1 MRRLLILLI
10 KTYRLLL
17 SPWLGAH
24 CRFHPTCSC
33 YAITAIEHFGALRGS
48 VMMLRRLSHCH
59 PWHPGGLDP
68 VPEPAPDQGLRVP
81 HG

>member
-10 KTYRLLL
+10 KAYRLLL

-33 YAITAIEHFGALRGS
+33 YAITAIERFGVLRGIL
-48 VMMLRRLSHCH
+48 MATRRLSRCH
-59 PWHPGGLDP
+59 PWHPGGIDP
-68 VPEPAPDQGLRVP
+68 VPERKHRIQ

>member
-1 MRRLLILLI
+1 MRWLLIQLI
-10 KTYRLLL
+10 KAYRYLL

-33 YAITAIEHFGALRGS
+33 YAITAIERFGALRGS
-48 VMMLRRLSHCH
+48 AMALRRLLRCH
-59 PWHPGGLDP
+59 PWHPGGIDP
-68 VPEPAPDQGLRVP
+68 VPEEDVRHS

>member
-10 KTYRLLL
+10 KAYRLLL

-24 CRFHPTCSC
+24 CRFYPTCSC
-33 YAITAIEHFGALRGS
+33 YAITAIERFGAWRGS
-48 VMMLRRLSHCH
+48 IMMLRRLSRCH
-59 PWHPGGLDP
+59 PWHPGGIDP
-68 VPEPAPDQGLRVP
+68 VPDAAPDPIMRVP

>member
-10 KTYRLLL
+10 KAYRLLL

-33 YAITAIEHFGALRGS
+33 YAITAIERFGAVRG
-48 VMMLRRLSHCH
+48 VMLSIRRLSRCH
-59 PWHPGGLDP
+59 PWHPGGIDP
-68 VPEPAPDQGLRVP
+68 VPDPELRVP

>member
-33 YAITAIEHFGALRGS
+33 YAITAIERFGALRGS

-59 PWHPGGLDP
+59 PWHPGGIDP
-68 VPEPAPDQGLRVP
+68 VPGPAPDQGLRVP

>member
-10 KTYRLLL
+10 KAYRLLL

-33 YAITAIEHFGALRGS
+33 YAISAIERFGVLRGS
-48 VMMLRRLSHCH
+48 AMMLRRLSRCH
-59 PWHPGGLDP
+59 PWHPGGIDP
-68 VPEPAPDQGLRVP
+68 VPDPAPARDVRVP

>member
-10 KTYRLLL
+10 KAYRLLL

-33 YAITAIEHFGALRGS
+33 YAITAIERFGVLRGIL
-48 VMMLRRLSHCH
+48 MATRRLSRCH
-59 PWHPGGLDP
+59 PWHPGGIDP
-68 VPEPAPDQGLRVP
+68 VPEQEQRVQ

>member
-1 MRRLLILLI
+1 MRWLLIQSI
-10 KTYRLLL
+10 KAYRYLL

-33 YAITAIEHFGALRGS
+33 YAITAIERYGALRGS
-48 VMMLRRLSHCH
+48 GMAVSRLLRCH
-59 PWHPGGLDP
+59 PWHPGGIDP
-68 VPEPAPDQGLRVP
+68 VPDEDIKHS

>member
-1 MRRLLILLI
+1 MRGFLIQLI
-10 KTYRLLL
+10 KAYRFLL

-33 YAITAIEHFGALRGS
+33 YAITALERYGALRGS
-48 VMMLRRLSHCH
+48 AMAVRRLLRCH
-59 PWHPGGLDP
+59 PWHPGGIDE
-68 VPEPAPDQGLRVP
+68 VPDNSVNRL

>member
-1 MRRLLILLI
+1 MRWILIQTI
-10 KTYRLLL
+10 KAYRYLL

-33 YAITAIEHFGALRGS
+33 YAITAIERFGALRGT
-48 VMMLRRLSHCH
+48 VMATRRLLRCH
-59 PWHPGGLDP
+59 PWHPGGIDP
-68 VPEPAPDQGLRVP
+68 VPDKDITHS

>member
-17 SPWLGAH
+17 GPWLGGH

-33 YAITAIEHFGALRGS
+33 YALTAIERFGAWRGAG
-48 VMMLRRLSHCH
+48 LAARRLARCH

-68 VPEPAPDQGLRVP
+68 VPEKDLGVP